1 MTRPVINESQL
12 RQVRRAI
19 REAELPPAKARKLLV
34 RIAKYG
40 LIPAARRNVK
50 AQRTPEGAAWAPR
63 KRPDKASGRY
73 KNKMLLGLPKLL
85 AIRVDGSRKSVRLFF
100 KKGDYNTGS
109 HGGAVAW
116 VQQHGATI
124 KGRATKRRDSEAM
137 RTRPATRRQ
146 AERLLSLGFRAPV
159 GAVSKKTGRRGRRKP
174 SLKWIMENMSMAQAG
189 LVISIL
195 KGEQKKRVWEI
206 KIPSRAFLGASDAEF
221 ARILEAQLRSLHYG
235 GTR

>member
-12 RQVRRAI
+12 RQVSRAI

-85 AIRVDGSRKSVRLFF
+85 AIRVDGSGKSVRLFF

-109 HGGAVAW
+109 PSKAAPQNAGTAKPCAPVPPHDGRQNAFFLWAFAPPSAQSAKRPGAGGAE
-116 VQQHGATI
+116 
-124 KGRATKRRDSEAM
+124 S
-137 RTRPATRRQ
+137 
-146 AERLLSLGFRAPV
+146 LL
-159 GAVSKKTGRRGRRKP
+159 
-174 SLKWIMENMSMAQAG
+174 
-189 LVISIL
+189 
-195 KGEQKKRVWEI
+195 
-206 KIPSRAFLGASDAEF
+206 
-221 ARILEAQLRSLHYG
+221 
-235 GTR
+235 

>member
-85 AIRVDGSRKSVRLFF
+85 AIRVDGSGKSVRLSS
-100 KKGDYNTGS
+100 KKGITTP
-109 HGGAVAW
+109 ALMV
-116 VQQHGATI
+116 
-124 KGRATKRRDSEAM
+124 GRSRGCNSTAQPSKAAPQNAGTAK
-137 RTRPATRRQ
+137 PC
-146 AERLLSLGFRAPV
+146 APV
-159 GAVSKKTGRRGRRKP
+159 PPHDGRQNAFFLWAFAPPSAQSAKKP
-174 SLKWIMENMSMAQAG
+174 DAG
-189 LVISIL
+189 
-195 KGEQKKRVWEI
+195 
-206 KIPSRAFLGASDAEF
+206 DAE
-221 ARILEAQLRSLHYG
+221 SLL
-235 GTR
+235 

>member
-1 MTRPVINESQL
+1 
-12 RQVRRAI
+12 
-19 REAELPPAKARKLLV
+19 
-34 RIAKYG
+34 
-40 LIPAARRNVK
+40 
-50 AQRTPEGAAWAPR
+50 
-63 KRPDKASGRY
+63 
-73 KNKMLLGLPKLL
+73 
-85 AIRVDGSRKSVRLFF
+85 
-100 KKGDYNTGS
+100 
-109 HGGAVAW
+109 
-116 VQQHGATI
+116 
-124 KGRATKRRDSEAM
+124 KRRDSEAM

-206 KIPSRAFLGASDAEF
+206 KIPSRAFLGVSNAEF

>member
-1 MTRPVINESQL
+1 MIHFNLNQPHL
-12 RQVRRAI
+12 RDVLRAI
-19 REAELPPAKARKLLV
+19 NEAELSPAKARKLLV
-34 RIAKYG
+34 RIAKHG

-50 AQRTPEGAAWAPR
+50 AQRTPEGAGWAPR
-63 KRPDKASGRY
+63 KRPDKARGKY

-85 AIRVDGSRKSVRLFF
+85 AIRVDGNGQSVRLFF
-100 KKGDYNTGS
+100 RKGDYNTGT

-124 KGRATKRRDSEAM
+124 KGRAGKRRNSEAM

-146 AERLLSLGFRAPV
+146 AERLLSLGFRAPG

-174 SLKWIMENMSMAQAG
+174 SLKWITENMSMAQAG

-195 KGEQKKRVWEI
+195 KDEQKKRVWEI
-206 KIPSRAFLGASDAEF
+206 KIPSRAFLGAGDAEF
-221 ARILEAQLRSLHYG
+221 ARMLEAQLRSLHYG
-235 GTR
+235 GTG